1 MKKFASVT
9 ILVFTLIFSNFI
21 PSVSFAAPDL
31 TKYAWPPD
39 YISATYGQPLLGYSF
54 SLVDD
59 FNQSNT
65 GESFSFIRTNTSQR
79 WCKDFKDP
87 QCIKDIESGANFWT
101 NQILPPCENTAD
113 LINCIESVNLVDSSG
128 KREKLKLEKLI
139 PGNTWEVGISP
150 KIEAGSSSSRWVS
163 ASSQNT
169 NKGFKVTVSGAL
181 GLTMSSRTEVSAAR
195 LASFQASVE
204 PYEKLVGNYNPPQ
217 VYEPP
222 TGRFFGGNTPNHC
235 IWVDTNECG
244 VLSEFPEAS
253 KIELVLHLP
262 TEISGWIIGRVD
274 QPIFA
279 SEILGAS
286 RITGQGLSR
295 VTLTGYPVNI
305 PLFSTKIDLAK
316 ASPELKNYYQ
326 ENKFCKQKL
335 PECSGYFGGNLSG
348 SFFDITYKI
357 FQFFESSFDNTAN
370 IVFPRWSIRS
380 LPGIDQTYDRCKSA
394 SPVQINGIVTTNAS
408 IYQGAP
414 PIFENDSFVYKV
426 AGLHLLPSKEV
437 FQGTYDLVLK
447 SEFARCLYGFSGA
460 PIKAAVEVTNSDG
473 TNRIV
478 TTSFVEKNGWISVS
492 IKGFTFSQP
501 TIKLKLLQEKSIPVA
516 SATPAT
522 TPDSNQITASTSS
535 KTLRTK
541 STITCTKGKT
551 IKKVTGTKP
560 SCPKGYKK
568 K

>member
-1 MKKFASVT
+1 
-9 ILVFTLIFSNFI
+9 
-21 PSVSFAAPDL
+21 
-31 TKYAWPPD
+31 
-39 YISATYGQPLLGYSF
+39 
-54 SLVDD
+54 
-59 FNQSNT
+59 
-65 GESFSFIRTNTSQR
+65 
-79 WCKDFKDP
+79 
-87 QCIKDIESGANFWT
+87 
-101 NQILPPCENTAD
+101 
-113 LINCIESVNLVDSSG
+113 
-128 KREKLKLEKLI
+128 
-139 PGNTWEVGISP
+139 
-150 KIEAGSSSSRWVS
+150 
-163 ASSQNT
+163 
-169 NKGFKVTVSGAL
+169 
-181 GLTMSSRTEVSAAR
+181 
-195 LASFQASVE
+195 
-204 PYEKLVGNYNPPQ
+204 
-217 VYEPP
+217 
-222 TGRFFGGNTPNHC
+222 
-235 IWVDTNECG
+235 
-244 VLSEFPEAS
+244 
-253 KIELVLHLP
+253 
-262 TEISGWIIGRVD
+262 
-274 QPIFA
+274 
-279 SEILGAS
+279 
-286 RITGQGLSR
+286 
-295 VTLTGYPVNI
+295 
-305 PLFSTKIDLAK
+305 
-316 ASPELKNYYQ
+316 
-326 ENKFCKQKL
+326 
-335 PECSGYFGGNLSG
+335 
-348 SFFDITYKI
+348 
-357 FQFFESSFDNTAN
+357 
-370 IVFPRWSIRS
+370 
-380 LPGIDQTYDRCKSA
+380 
-394 SPVQINGIVTTNAS
+394 VQINGIVTTNAS